1 MLQFNILKTYHSTRE
16 IEIKDA
22 MVPPMIPISDERI
35 SFQGCLWSGK
45 Q

>member
-1 MLQFNILKTYHSTRE
+1 LKIYHIAKE

-22 MVPPMIPISDERI
+22 MVSSIIPISDERI
-35 SFQGCLWSGK
+35 SFQGRLWSGK

>member
-1 MLQFNILKTYHSTRE
+1 MKIHHTAKE

-22 MVPPMIPISDERI
+22 MMSLIIPISDERI
-35 SFQGCLWSGK
+35 SFQGRLWSGK